1 MWYFVTIISI
11 SPKRKLRINI
21 DVIDYYVGDNEIY
34 EYRPKR
40 ASVKDIDIDIAD
52 IFGQKYRCRIDI
64 SKWDIDPPLVTTVVM
79 NF

>member
-52 IFGQKYRCRIDI
+52 ILGQKYRCRIDI